1 MMGIPLDGESSFEKV
16 RERQA
21 QLRSGDE
28 LSFKVLRAGR
38 VIELKGRLP

>member
-1 MMGIPLDGESSFEKV
+1 MGITLESEESFHKV

-28 LSFKVLRAGR
+28 LTYRVFRAGK